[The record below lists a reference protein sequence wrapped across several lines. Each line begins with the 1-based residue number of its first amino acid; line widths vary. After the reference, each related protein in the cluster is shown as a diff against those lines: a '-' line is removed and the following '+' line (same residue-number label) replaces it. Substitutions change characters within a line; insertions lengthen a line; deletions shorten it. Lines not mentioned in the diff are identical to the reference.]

1 MFFKMHGTIK
11 LPKKKKKHQPNTL
24 IHREKERRERAKK
37 TKSIRKCSN
46 KTQPFEWGCD
56 CFEIVRAGERDEP
69 KCKVKSEHGSKM
81 QATKEWKKKLTN
93 SLASLMFLFLPY
105 ACHSITCLHATSKM
119 RFTEYDWQSVVLR
132 EWARRAD
139 FTVSIYYVWLNFAH
153 GKLHRT
159 PGDLDFV
166 KIPGQQFA

>member
-11 LPKKKKKHQPNTL
+11 LPKKKEETPTKHINTQ
-24 IHREKERRERAKK
+24 RERETGKSKK

-81 QATKEWKKKLTN
+81 QATKE
-93 SLASLMFLFLPY
+93 
-105 ACHSITCLHATSKM
+105 
-119 RFTEYDWQSVVLR
+119 
-132 EWARRAD
+132 
-139 FTVSIYYVWLNFAH
+139 
-153 GKLHRT
+153 
-159 PGDLDFV
+159 
-166 KIPGQQFA
+166 